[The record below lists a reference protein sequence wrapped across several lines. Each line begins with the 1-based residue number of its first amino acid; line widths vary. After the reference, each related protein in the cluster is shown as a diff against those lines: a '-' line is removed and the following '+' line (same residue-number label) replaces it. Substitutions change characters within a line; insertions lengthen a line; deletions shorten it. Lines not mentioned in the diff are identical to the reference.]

1 MPNERQYKVP
11 VHFEQ
16 LYSVISSVPF
26 LEKAGLGGELPFF
39 IHSFPV
45 SKQQEVEVHIQSLIK
60 RLQHTGIEVLEINL
74 YQLCIDLLKRENLFD
89 QIIQQEKKLPKQR
102 LIRVLNG
109 ALNIENAII
118 PEVERR
124 LKERPI
130 SVSFVTGV
138 GAAFPIIRSHVIL
151 NNLQT
156 LASDSPVVL
165 FFPGTYN
172 NRTLT
177 LFDRLRDDNYYRAHN
192 INEYKM

>member
-16 LYSVISSVPF
+16 LYSVISSAPF
-26 LEKAGLGGELPFF
+26 LKKEGLGGELPFF

-45 SKQQEVEVHIQSLIK
+45 SKQQEVEVNIQSLIK
-60 RLQHTGIEVLEINL
+60 RLQHAGIEVLEINL

-102 LIRVLNG
+102 LIRVLSG
-109 ALNIENAII
+109 PLNIETAII

-124 LKERPI
+124 LKEQPAK
-130 SVSFVTGV
+130 VSFVTGV
-138 GAAFPIIRSHVIL
+138 GAAFPIIRSHAIL